1 MKIYTQLHGN
11 MVRAMESAGFTNDKE
26 KAQRMGLKWA
36 PDEFAFAN
44 YGDFEI
50 AYYDLR
56 SRDPANY
63 SMWPDVPGGTSYV
76 KWKHNVGGN
85 LAQDYSEDMS
95 SVNSVLEKWSSEWGI
110 DIEEFE

>member
-1 MKIYTQLHGN
+1 
-11 MVRAMESAGFTNDKE
+11 
-26 KAQRMGLKWA
+26 
-36 PDEFAFAN
+36 
-44 YGDFEI
+44 
-50 AYYDLR
+50 
-56 SRDPANY
+56 
-63 SMWPDVPGGTSYV
+63 MWPDVPGGTSYV